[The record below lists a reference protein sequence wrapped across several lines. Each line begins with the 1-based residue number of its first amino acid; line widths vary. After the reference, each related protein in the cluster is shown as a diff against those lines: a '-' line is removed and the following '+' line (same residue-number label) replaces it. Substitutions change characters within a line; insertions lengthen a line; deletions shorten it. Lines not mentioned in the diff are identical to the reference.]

1 MIAHVVRS
9 VVLLLMIVL
18 SYFVI
23 MWIIV
28 YLHTYINGLF
38 IPNELRWQNGKLKED
53 QSQWLTVGM
62 LIGVVEWAGLIWLS
76 YRLSR
81 WYSLEWPLTTQKWVT
96 KLSTIVVA
104 GATGATLLL
113 FYARTIT
120 EFF

>member
-9 VVLLLMIVL
+9 VVLLLMIIL

-38 IPNELRWQNGKLKED
+38 IPNQLHWQNGKLKED

-62 LIGVVEWAGLIWLS
+62 LIGVVEWAGLIGLS

-120 EFF
+120 KYF